1 MKGRGTKGEV
11 MGERRG
17 KEKGGGRRGG
27 KGEESRGEQEKKA
40 YLQYIIH
47 VHFFNPSIV

>member
-17 KEKGGGRRGG
+17 KEKGGGEEGRKRRR
-27 KGEESRGEQEKKA
+27 K
-40 YLQYIIH
+40 
-47 VHFFNPSIV
+47 